1 MRQVAAGLTIDWLL
15 PRADDPCAHE
25 YAFGFRRIGPE
36 SLLPKC
42 LLILPALFEEAN
54 RTRRMLVETMRELHA
69 YGPDVVLLDLPGCNE
84 SLAGFSVQTLDS
96 WRAAMAD
103 AALHFGVTHV
113 LAVRGGALVAPAN
126 LPGWALEPAK
136 GAGLL
141 RQLLRA
147 RVMGSREAGREEK
160 VEDLL
165 AQGRVEG
172 LDLAGY
178 RFGAELIAGLETAHP
193 APHLVPIT
201 LSEIGGAALWLRSE
215 PGEDA
220 AQSAALA
227 RKLAKEIMG

>member
-1 MRQVAAGLTIDWLL
+1 MRQVSAGLTIDWPL
-15 PRADDPCAHE
+15 PRADDPSAHE
-25 YAFGFRRIGPE
+25 YAFGFRRIGLE
-36 SLLPKC
+36 C
-42 LLILPALFEEAN
+42 VLIVPALFEEAN
-54 RTRRMLVETMRELHA
+54 RTRRMLVDTMRELHA
-69 YGPDVVLLDLPGCNE
+69 YGPGVILVDLPGCNE

-103 AALHFGVTHV
+103 AAVHFGATHV

-178 RFGAELIAGLETAHP
+178 RFGAELIAGLETAQP
-193 APHLVPIT
+193 APHLVSIT

-220 AQSAALA
+220 DQSAALA
-227 RKLAKEIMG
+227 RKLAAAICG